1 MARIVYEFDPVE
13 RFIAGTVGQPGER
26 TFFLQASSGSKLV
39 SVALEK
45 MQVGAITDR
54 VIEILQQVARNDY
67 ALAKHRTADDIA
79 PLSQPIL
86 EEFRVGV
93 IGIVW
98 ESKKE
103 RLLLELQAMGDNEN
117 EFDDLVL
124 EDIDSAPDIMRVLL
138 TTKQA
143 IEFVLRSRSVIS
155 AGRAPCPFCG
165 APLDPQGHLCP
176 RANGY
181 RR

>member
-67 ALAKHRTADDIA
+67 A
-79 PLSQPIL
+79 
-86 EEFRVGV
+86 
-93 IGIVW
+93 
-98 ESKKE
+98 
-103 RLLLELQAMGDNEN
+103 
-117 EFDDLVL
+117 
-124 EDIDSAPDIMRVLL
+124 
-138 TTKQA
+138 
-143 IEFVLRSRSVIS
+143 
-155 AGRAPCPFCG
+155 
-165 APLDPQGHLCP
+165 
-176 RANGY
+176 
-181 RR
+181 